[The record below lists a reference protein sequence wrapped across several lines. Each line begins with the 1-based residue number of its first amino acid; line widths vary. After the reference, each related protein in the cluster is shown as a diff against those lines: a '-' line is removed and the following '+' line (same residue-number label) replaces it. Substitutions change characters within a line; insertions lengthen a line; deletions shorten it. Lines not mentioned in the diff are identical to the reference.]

1 MVLTDLLTINLD
13 CKDLIERETTQMVS
27 SFVWIDFFFF
37 FFLKSLWKKVYGYG
51 FVFLPWPYL
60 LCLYS
65 YSRLGILHPGL
76 GVRLGYVWLRD

>member
-13 CKDLIERETTQMVS
+13 CKDLIEREITQMGS
-27 SFVWIDFFFF
+27 SFVWIDFE
-37 FFLKSLWKKVYGYG
+37 KKKKKGLWKKVYGYG